1 MFSALTALMKWTAQH
16 RWPKVVAL
24 GILAGWVTFWFRDY
38 HVDLGPG
45 LVSAAPA
52 EPMLGNVNREA
63 KSSSL
68 IDYSATATKRVR
80 QAFEDL
86 ERSKNF
92 SLPSHFEIG
101 PPKSKIHGP
110 KTSPLRHYIADV
122 TPLKLMSLAQI
133 LQRRVCDPVY
143 DWPDVCNMPDEDRRK
158 IIIKRPSLS
167 EPVP

>member
-1 MFSALTALMKWTAQH
+1 MKWTAQH
-16 RWPKVVAL
+16 RRPKVAAL
-24 GILAGWVTFWFRDY
+24 SILAGWVSFWFP
-38 HVDLGPG
+38 GP
-45 LVSAAPA
+45 VSGAPA
-52 EPMLGNVNREA
+52 ELMFANVNREA

-68 IDYSATATKRVR
+68 IDYSAGATKRVR

-92 SLPSHFEIG
+92 FLPSNFEIG
-101 PPKSKIHGP
+101 GPNSKIHGP
-110 KTSPLRHYIADV
+110 KTRPLRYYIVDV
-122 TPLKLMSLAQI
+122 TPLKLMSLTQI

-143 DWPDVCNMPDEDRRK
+143 DWPDVCNMPDEDRRR